1 MSPRA
6 VLGLA
11 ALVAA
16 AAWPGGPLAFV
27 PALLRWPLVAA
38 AALPLL
44 RGPSTPR
51 GRDAA
56 AGAELP
62 LVAVALA
69 VYVLLKVPGIHP
81 SQSDENVYFYLASR
95 VAAGE
100 LPYRDFFFA
109 HPPLHL
115 VVPAAIFRV
124 AGFSVGLAKALPV
137 AAQGVAALLV
147 WGAARTASRPYAL
160 VALVLHLTAYQVL
173 TGASDM
179 NGGNLAALFL
189 AGGLLAAARGA
200 PLAAGAL
207 AGLGVGTVLYA
218 LAGAVAVG
226 GAAALRGGRRGAAR
240 FAAGLSGAALLV
252 FGAAWAVGR
261 GAFLH
266 GVFGYHG
273 ARPVAAGRAPVL
285 GEEGTALAG
294 GYLHNLASS
303 AGDGWRVLYFH
314 APLAAALCAGA
325 ILLTADAW
333 RRRRPG
339 RTPAPPAPAVPIT
352 AGALAGVGLAGAG
365 LALLQAAALPE
376 VHAFYAVPA
385 MPFVALAAAW
395 GPIALAARLA
405 RGERT
410 LWAAAAALALV
421 AQPLLAR
428 VALRCAFP
436 DEAGKGAATVRY
448 PWPDP
453 DVPAPLARASRALLW
468 TDERERG
475 AVAPPWRHAIW
486 SKSAA
491 FASART
497 LAAHV
502 RESSRDDE
510 TITGASTLAP
520 LVALLADRRMA
531 AGEADTNTKRF
542 RAGSLDEADFLARVL
557 ADRCVFVV
565 EAPRSFFSSARLEAD
580 PRWAAAFERD
590 RAFRDDGLRRG
601 EPASVVLYRR
611 RDVLERPTATPARR
625 L

>member
-6 VLGLA
+6 ALGLA

-27 PALLRWPLVAA
+27 PPLLRWPLVAA
-38 AALPLL
+38 AVLPLL
-44 RGPSTPR
+44 RGPSTTR
-51 GRDAA
+51 GREAA

-62 LVAVALA
+62 VVAVALA

-137 AAQGVAALLV
+137 AAQGAAALLL

-160 VALVLHLTAYQVL
+160 AALVVHLTAYQVL
-173 TGASDM
+173 MGASDM
-179 NGGNLAALFL
+179 NGANLAALFL
-189 AGGLLAAARGA
+189 AGGLLAAVRGA

-218 LAGAVAVG
+218 LAGAAAVG
-226 GAAALRGGRRGAAR
+226 VTAALHGGRRGAAR
-240 FAAGLSGAALLV
+240 FAAGLSGAVLLV
-252 FGAAWAVGR
+252 LGAAWAVGR

-285 GEEGTALAG
+285 GEEGVALAG
-294 GYLHNLASS
+294 GYLHNLADT
-303 AGDGWRVLYFH
+303 AGDGWRALYFH

-325 ILLTADAW
+325 ILLAADAW
-333 RRRRPG
+333 RRRGVRS
-339 RTPAPPAPAVPIT
+339 PAPPAPAVPVT
-352 AGALAGVGLAGAG
+352 AGALAGVGVAGAV
-365 LALLQAAALPE
+365 LSLLQAAALPE
-376 VHAFYAVPA
+376 VHAFYALPA

-395 GPIALAARLA
+395 GPVALAARLA

-410 LWAAAAALALV
+410 LPVAAAALVLG

-428 VALRCAFP
+428 VALPRAFP
-436 DEAGKGAATVRY
+436 DEAGASGAAVRY

-468 TDERERG
+468 SGERDRG
-475 AVAPPWRHAIW
+475 AVEPPWRHAVW

-491 FASART
+491 FASARA

-502 RESSRDDE
+502 RASSTADE

-565 EAPRSFFSSARLEAD
+565 EAPRSFFTSARLEAD

-601 EPASVVLYRR
+601 EPASVILYRS
-611 RDVLERPTATPARR
+611 TR
-625 L
+625 LSAPPSSSGR